1 MGNSSTDNDALRALL
16 ERLFPDVD
24 ISDTAV
30 DLLAVQIAQL
40 EGHSPFRHV
49 SNHFPPNNYI
59 GPHFE
64 ISQTP
69 NRLVQYGAN
78 HYPE

>member
-30 DLLAVQIAQL
+30 DLLAAQIAQL
-40 EGHSPFRHV
+40 DGHHLFRHA
-49 SNHFPPNNYI
+49 SNHFQPNNNF

-69 NRLVQYGAN
+69 NRLIQYGAN